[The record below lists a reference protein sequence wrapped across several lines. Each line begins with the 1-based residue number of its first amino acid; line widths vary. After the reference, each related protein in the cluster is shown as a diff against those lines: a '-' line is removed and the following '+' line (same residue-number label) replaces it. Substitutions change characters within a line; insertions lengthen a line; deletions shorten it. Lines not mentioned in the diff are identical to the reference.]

1 LLTGTHTALTPAS
14 LLTVILDTNPI
25 AWDSLSSLLS
35 LSQALSN
42 LLVFINAHLA
52 INGSNQ
58 IAILASHTDRVAW
71 LYPTTTESSSTQHAR
86 AAEQNG
92 TAPEENANK
101 YRPFL
106 TIEQEILANLR
117 RLLDSTDPDSLA
129 GTTAAGCTQ
138 IAGSLTTALTYINQQ
153 TLLVSPP
160 REGMEITLQTTQTA
174 AKTEQK
180 KLISRLLVVSVSS
193 DLADQYISV
202 MNSIFAA
209 QRLQIPVDVLKLAGN
224 TTFLQQAS
232 DATDGIYLAPEPE
245 DLKGGAGLLQYL
257 MMGYLPDA
265 TSRQYLNLP
274 GKTEVDFRAACFCH
288 RKVVD
293 IGYVCSVCLSSEF
306 SPIIIAYVLSTDTH
320 SVFCDPAFLP
330 NNQCLTCSTLLA
342 LPTGWNIKPA
352 LIPRKKKKKKIT
364 DAVSSGV
371 GTPVSRSGTPAR

>member
-1 LLTGTHTALTPAS
+1 MKDG
-14 LLTVILDTNPI
+14 
-25 AWDSLSSLLS
+25 
-35 LSQALSN
+35 
-42 LLVFINAHLA
+42 
-52 INGSNQ
+52 
-58 IAILASHTDRVAW
+58 
-71 LYPTTTESSSTQHAR
+71 
-86 AAEQNG
+86 AEQNG
-92 TAPEENANK
+92 TVHKDAEENANK

-106 TIEQEILANLR
+106 AIEQEILANLR
-117 RLLDSTDPDSLA
+117 HLMDDTDPESLA
-129 GTTAAGCTQ
+129 GATAAGCTQ

-153 TLLVSPP
+153 TLLMDPP
-160 REGMEITLQTTQTA
+160 REGLEITLQTTQTA
-174 AKTEQK
+174 TQKEQK

-232 DATDGIYLAPEPE
+232 DATDGIYLAPEAG

-257 MMGYLPDA
+257 MMGFLPDA

-306 SPIIIAYVLSTDTH
+306 GQHFTWNHAILTINQSSATQPSCRITSASLATH
-320 SVFCDPAFLP
+320 
-330 NNQCLTCSTLLA
+330 CSTCPLA
-342 LPTGWNIKPA
+342 GM
-352 LIPRKKKKKKIT
+352 
-364 DAVSSGV
+364 
-371 GTPVSRSGTPAR
+371 